1 MPPGCAAGG
10 RDDRCRTGS
19 GGCAASP
26 CSPVAAV
33 DRGRISACGT
43 GGWAVYAPWDVGS
56 CRALYGIA
64 STSMPRSLATR
75 RGVVRRF
82 SPSIVA
88 RTMLCGLV
96 EPRLLVRMSRTPAH
110 SSTARTGPPA
120 ITPVPDAAGLR
131 STRPAPWWPI
141 ISWGIVPPVSGI
153 STIWRR
159 AASTALRTASL
170 TSFAFPVAIPTRPC
184 PSPTATSALNPKRR
198 PPFTTLATRL
208 IEITFSTRPSPS
220 RCRSPPSSRRGPPR
234 PRPRGPRP
242 LPPSWSPPRPPRP
255 PRPRRSRCSR
265 CSRCLRP
272 QTRPRPARLPASP
285 VRSPLNLQSTFPGAV
300 GHRLHAPVVLI
311 AGALEHDSGDA
322 ALLRLGRDQL
332 SQREALRGLALA
344 VDVDALGAVRRAR
357 ERDPAGIV
365 HEVRVDVLRRAEH
378 DEPRAPGAPHHLL
391 ADPQAPPRA
400 AVLPR
405 PNLMDRSHGSFRG
418 RLGRLARLAA
428 DLFAHVADAL
438 PLVRLGRPHVAD
450 LGRHLAHQLLVHPL
464 DLDEDVVVD
473 RDLDAL
479 GRVIRHRVRKAHG
492 ELHAERL
499 RLRLVADPLDLEL
512 LREALRRS

>member
-1 MPPGCAAGG
+1 M
-10 RDDRCRTGS
+10 
-19 GGCAASP
+19 
-26 CSPVAAV
+26 
-33 DRGRISACGT
+33 
-43 GGWAVYAPWDVGS
+43 
-56 CRALYGIA
+56 
-64 STSMPRSLATR
+64 
-75 RGVVRRF
+75 
-82 SPSIVA
+82 
-88 RTMLCGLV
+88 
-96 EPRLLVRMSRTPAH
+96 
-110 SSTARTGPPA
+110 
-120 ITPVPDAAGLR
+120 
-131 STRPAPWWPI
+131 

-153 STIWRR
+153 STILRR

-170 TSFAFPVAIPTRPC
+170 TSFAFPVAIPTRPW

-242 LPPSWSPPRPPRP
+242 RRP
-255 PRPRRSRCSR
+255 
-265 CSRCLRP
+265 RP
-272 QTRPRPARLPASP
+272 QTRPRLARLPAFP
-285 VRSPLNLQSTFPGAV
+285 VRSPLKLQSTFPGAV

-311 AGALEHDSGDA
+311 AGAVEHDLGDT

-344 VDVDALGAVRRAR
+344 VDVDALGAIRRAR
-357 ERDPAGIV
+357 ERHPAGIV
-365 HEVRVDVLRRAEH
+365 HELRVDVLRRAEH
-378 DEPRAPGAPHHLL
+378 DEPRATGAPHHLL
-391 ADPQAPPRA
+391 ADPQAPPGA

-428 DLFAHVADAL
+428 NLLAHVTDAL

-450 LGRHLAHQLLVHPL
+450 LGRHLAHQLLVHAL
-464 DLDEDVVVD
+464 DLDEDIVVD

-479 GRVIRHRVRKAHG
+479 GRVIRDRVRKAHD

-499 RLRLVADPLDLEL
+499 RLRLVADPLDLEPL
-512 LREALRRS
+512 CEALRDPFHHVRDQGARETVQRLVISLLRRPAYHDRAVLDRDRQVTVDRAADLALRSLDRDLPPLDLGGDALGERDGAPADT